1 MLLTQFVCFSV
12 NPEQLVELIKRK
24 YKGAVLC
31 PFPWCEDELQL
42 ELSNI
47 FTRLQIVS
55 KTKERSRLTD
65 GIVNMSDVFRPYGEC
80 AKPRVVLIEGNPGMG
95 KTTYCQKLAYDWSL
109 GEIPPEASFPE
120 VEMLLLLKC
129 RDMNMKT
136 FSIEEAIDDQ
146 LLPQDA
152 DEKEKQN
159 FFKFIRSNQSRI
171 LLVLDGL
178 DELRQDLFQSVLPL
192 IQGKVFSNTYLMLTA
207 RHEAG
212 TRVRRYCDTLLEI
225 VGYTDSDADSYIKR
239 YFSKH
244 DDPSL
249 ADRMIEKLNKDE
261 QLRQLTANPLNTAL
275 LCLLFEE
282 TRGEFPSKRTELY
295 DALVE
300 CALRRYFVKRGV
312 SLDGDDPVERC
323 ADQLNQL
330 GRMAFEALL
339 KDQLYFTENE
349 MKCNST
355 DFLQLCFLSREPSV
369 SKMRPMPC
377 YAFTHKSFQEY
388 FAAFYLAHQ
397 VLNSDK
403 RSEALLAKLNPVRN
417 WLVWEFLF
425 TMVTNKSVD
434 RGVFVVSRLCAF
446 FFRDRHVSD
455 SMKVDSIVDSYSDV
469 HICEDSA
476 SDGCKYR
483 RSLSEGEEEV
493 NTVVIK
499 TLHLVAECE
508 PDENELKDYQ
518 KKMVHVL
525 AHCFPL
531 HKLKLIPNSRYRKVY
546 SEYLKLNCTITDLIF
561 RSDLNQLLLTTFEDG
576 FHSQNKLT
584 HFSLSNCNYDGF
596 LRLFVPES
604 QLQSA
609 YLDVLR
615 KLLWISHFGSEALG
629 KILQSCR
636 FLTHL
641 YLYDV
646 WIGSEGVKALA
657 DLLKSF
663 NALTHLGLESAMIC
677 DQGAVV
683 LESALQSNCTLKHL
697 SLLENWIGGLG
708 AKALARG
715 LQSNRAFEYLNLS
728 QNLGGDTVAV
738 ALAQLLESGC
748 VIKYLNLSQF
758 FESIQKNVPFPESDG
773 VRVEL
778 IGLSGASALAR
789 GLRVNCSL
797 TFLDLQGNAIG
808 DAGAVAIAE
817 ALQLNCTLTQL
828 NIAVNGIGDSGAEAL
843 GRALKLNGALKHL
856 NLKFNKISDLGAIAI
871 AKALQSSGIQ
881 LTCLNLGYNNIHSLG
896 ATVFA
901 ETLQCNCSL
910 TRLGLGNNKIESS
923 GADAFATALQSNR
936 TLTYLDLGSNNI
948 DDSGASA
955 LAQAVQYHND
965 TLRYLVLT
973 NNPLIGA
980 SGVVNLTRVKKP
992 NFTLMHDL
1000 ERRRLFKLAKV
1011 CSNPQ

>member
-1 MLLTQFVCFSV
+1 MCFSV
-12 NPEQLVELIKRK
+12 NPEQLVELIKRE
-24 YKGAVLC
+24 YKGALLC

-47 FTRLQIVS
+47 FTRLKIVS

-65 GIVNMSDVFRPYGEC
+65 DIVNMSDVFRPYGEC
-80 AKPRVVLIEGNPGMG
+80 GKPRVVLIEGNPGMG

-109 GEIPPEASFPE
+109 GEIPPEASFPKA
-120 VEMLLLLKC
+120 EMLLLLKC

-136 FSIEEAIDDQ
+136 FDIEEAIDDQ

-192 IQGKVFSNTYLMLTA
+192 IQGKVFSNIYLMLTA

-212 TRVRRYCDTLLEI
+212 TRVRRYCDKLLEI
-225 VGYTDSDADSYIKR
+225 VGYTRSDADSYIKR

-295 DALVE
+295 DALIE
-300 CALRRYFVKRGV
+300 CSLRRYFVKRDV

-339 KDQLYFTENE
+339 NDRLHFTENE
-349 MKCNST
+349 MKCKST
-355 DFLQLCFLSREPSV
+355 DFLQLCFVTREPSV

-388 FAAFYLAHQ
+388 FAALYLAHQ
-397 VLNSDK
+397 VLHSDK
-403 RSEALLAKLNPVRN
+403 QSGQALLAQLNPDSN
-417 WLVWEFLF
+417 WPVWEFLF

-434 RGVFVVSRLCAF
+434 KGGFVVSRLCAF
-446 FFRDRHVSD
+446 FFRDRYVGHRT
-455 SMKVDSIVDSYSDV
+455 KEESIVDSYSDV
-469 HICEDSA
+469 HICEATPLVRRFEYS
-476 SDGCKYR
+476 
-483 RSLSEGEEEV
+483 RSLSEDEKELK
-493 NTVVIK
+493 TVLIK
-499 TLHLVAECE
+499 ALHLVAECE
-508 PDENELKDYQ
+508 RGENELKDYQ

-525 AHCFPL
+525 ALCFPL
-531 HKLKLIPNSRYRKVY
+531 RKLELKPNSRYCKVY
-546 SEYLKLNCTITDLIF
+546 SEYLKLNCTITDLNF
-561 RSDLNQLLLTTFEDG
+561 ESDLNELLLAAVEDG
-576 FHSQNKLT
+576 FHSKNKLMRL
-584 HFSLSNCNYDGF
+584 SLSHFDVYSHF
-596 LRLFVPES
+596 LYVILPQS
-604 QLQSA
+604 QQQSA
-609 YLDVLR
+609 YLDSR
-615 KLLWISHFGSEALG
+615 QRFLWISHFGFKALG
-629 KILQSCR
+629 KILLSCR

-641 YLYDV
+641 HLTDV

-657 DLLKSF
+657 VLLKS
-663 NALTHLGLESAMIC
+663 NSCLTHVGLEFAMIC
-677 DQGAVV
+677 DQGAIV
-683 LESALQSNCTLKHL
+683 LAGVLQSNCTLKHL
-697 SLLENWIGGLG
+697 SLPKNWIGGLG
-708 AKALARG
+708 AGALAKG
-715 LQSNRAFEYLNLS
+715 LQSNRALEYLNLCL
-728 QNLGGDTVAV
+728 NPGGDSVAV
-738 ALAQLLESGC
+738 ALAEALESEC
-748 VIKYLNLSQF
+748 IIKYLDLSQCPDPV
-758 FESIQKNVPFPESDG
+758 EKDAPFSESDG
-773 VRVEL
+773 VRNEL
-778 IGLSGASALAR
+778 IGPSGASALAR
-789 GLRVNCSL
+789 GLGVNCSL
-797 TFLDLQGNAIG
+797 AFLDLQDNAIG
-808 DAGAVAIAE
+808 NAGAAAIAE

-828 NIAVNGIGDSGAEAL
+828 NLLANEIGDSGAEAL
-843 GRALKLNGALKHL
+843 GRALKLNSTLTHL
-856 NLKFNKISDLGAIAI
+856 NITCNEISDLGAVAI
-871 AKALQSSGIQ
+871 AQALQSSGIQ

-896 ATVFA
+896 ATAIA
-901 ETLQCNCSL
+901 EALQCNCSL
-910 TRLGLGNNKIESS
+910 TRLGLYNNKIESS

-955 LAQAVQYHND
+955 LAQAIQYHNN
-965 TLRYLVLT
+965 TLRYLDLT
-973 NNPLIGA
+973 KNPLIGA
-980 SGVVNLTRVKKP
+980 SVVENLKRIDKP
-992 NFTLMHDL
+992 NFTLKHDL
-1000 ERRRLFKLAKV
+1000 GR
-1011 CSNPQ
+1011 

>member
-12 NPEQLVELIKRK
+12 NPEQLIELIKRE

-31 PFPWCEDELQL
+31 PFPWCEDQLQL

-55 KTKERSRLTD
+55 KIKERSRLTD
-65 GIVNMSDVFRPYGEC
+65 DVVNMLDVFRPHKEC
-80 AKPRVVLIEGNPGMG
+80 KKPRVLLIEGNPGMG

-109 GEIPPEASFPE
+109 GEIPPEASFPR
-120 VEMLLLLKC
+120 VEILLLLKC

-136 FSIEEAIDDQ
+136 FNIEEAIDDQ

-152 DEKEKQN
+152 DEKEEEN
-159 FFKFIRSNQSRI
+159 FFEFIRSNQSRI

-244 DDPSL
+244 DYPSL
-249 ADRMIEKLNKDE
+249 ADRLIEKLQKDK
-261 QLRQLTANPLNTAL
+261 QLRELTANPLNTAL

-312 SLDGDDPVERC
+312 SLDGDDPMERC
-323 ADQLNQL
+323 TDQLNQL

-339 KDQLYFTENE
+339 KDQLHFAENE
-349 MKCNST
+349 MNCKST

-388 FAAFYLAHQ
+388 FAACYLAHQ

-403 RSEALLAKLNPVRN
+403 QSEVLLAQLNPVRN

-434 RGVFVVSRLCAF
+434 KGGFVVSHLCAF
-446 FFRDRHVSD
+446 FFRDRHVSQRT
-455 SMKVDSIVDSYSDV
+455 KVDSIVDSYSDV
-469 HICEDSA
+469 HICEA
-476 SDGCKYR
+476 TLFVRKFEYT
-483 RSLSEGEEEV
+483 RSLSEDEKEL
-493 NTVVIK
+493 NTVLIK
-499 TLHLVAECE
+499 ALHLVAECE
-508 PDENELKDYQ
+508 HGENELKDYQ

-531 HKLKLIPNSRYRKVY
+531 RKLELTPNSRYCKVY
-546 SEYLKLNCTITDLIF
+546 SEYLKLNCTITDLDLN
-561 RSDLNQLLLTTFEDG
+561 SDLNQLLLATFEDG
-576 FHSQNKLT
+576 FHSKNKLMRL
-584 HFSLSNCNYDGF
+584 SLRNGDLDDLF
-596 LRLFVPES
+596 LNLVLPQS
-604 QLQSA
+604 AGSLSA
-609 YLDVLR
+609 YLDLGLR
-615 KLLWISHFGSEALG
+615 FFWISHFGSKALG

-641 YLYDV
+641 CFGYI
-646 WIGSEGVKALA
+646 WIGNEGVKALA
-657 DLLKSF
+657 DLLKS
-663 NALTHLGLESAMIC
+663 NSDLTHLCLECTMIC

-683 LESALQSNCTLKHL
+683 LASTLQSNCTLKHL
-697 SLLENWIGGLG
+697 SLPENWIGGLG
-708 AKALARG
+708 AGALAKG
-715 LQSNRAFEYLNLS
+715 LESNRALEYLNLCL
-728 QNLGGDTVAV
+728 NLGGDSVAV
-738 ALAQLLESGC
+738 ALAQALESEC
-748 VIKYLNLSQF
+748 VIKYLDLSQYNGATA
-758 FESIQKNVPFPESDG
+758 KNVPFPESYG
-773 VRVEL
+773 FRVEL
-778 IGLSGASALAR
+778 IGPSGASALAR
-789 GLRVNCSL
+789 GLGVNCSL
-797 TFLDLQGNAIG
+797 ACLDLRFNAIG
-808 DAGAVAIAE
+808 DAGAAAIAE

-828 NIAVNGIGDSGAEAL
+828 NLMANEVGDSGADAL
-843 GRALKLNGALKHL
+843 GRALELNSTLTHL
-856 NLKFNKISDLGAIAI
+856 NIEGNNISDLGAVAI

-881 LTCLNLGYNNIHSLG
+881 LTCVYLGSNNIHSLG
-896 ATVFA
+896 ATAFA
-901 ETLQCNCSL
+901 ETLQCNYSL
-910 TRLGLGNNKIESS
+910 TRLRLNHNKIESS
-923 GADAFATALQSNR
+923 GADAFSIALQSNR

-955 LAQAVQYHND
+955 LAQAIRYHNN
-965 TLRYLVLT
+965 TLRYLDLT
-973 NNPLIGA
+973 NNPLIGS
-980 SGVVNLTRVKKP
+980 SGVEKLNQVKKP
-992 NFTLMHDL
+992 NFTLGY
-1000 ERRRLFKLAKV
+1000 
-1011 CSNPQ
+1011 

>member
-1 MLLTQFVCFSV
+1 MVLLLTQFVCFCFFSV

-65 GIVNMSDVFRPYGEC
+65 DIVNMSDVFRPYGEC
-80 AKPRVVLIEGNPGMG
+80 GKPRVVLIEGNPGMG

-109 GEIPPEASFPE
+109 GEIPSEASFPKA
-120 VEMLLLLKC
+120 EMLLLLKC

-136 FSIEEAIDDQ
+136 FNIEEAIDDQ

-159 FFKFIRSNQSRI
+159 FFEFIRSNQSRI

-212 TRVRRYCDTLLEI
+212 RRVRRYCDTLLEI

-244 DDPSL
+244 DDSSL

-261 QLRQLTANPLNTAL
+261 QLRQLTVNPLNTAL

-282 TRGEFPSKRTELY
+282 TRGEFPSKRTGLY
-295 DALVE
+295 DGLVE
-300 CALRRYFVKRGV
+300 CALRRYFVKGGV

-339 KDQLYFTENE
+339 KDQLHFSENE
-349 MKCNST
+349 MKCKST
-355 DFLQLCFLSREPSV
+355 DFLQLCFLTREPSV

-388 FAAFYLAHQ
+388 FAACYLARQ

-403 RSEALLAKLNPVRN
+403 QSGQVLLAQLNAIAN
-417 WLVWEFLF
+417 WPVWEFLF
-425 TMVTNKSVD
+425 TMVTKKSVD
-434 RGVFVVSRLCAF
+434 EGVFVISCLCHF
-446 FFRDRHVSD
+446 FFRDRHLSD
-455 SMKVDSIVDSYSDV
+455 SMKVDSIADSYSHV
-469 HICEDSA
+469 HICESLPFVRRFEN
-476 SDGCKYR
+476 S
-483 RSLSEGEEEV
+483 RSLSVDETEL
-493 NTVVIK
+493 NTVLIK
-499 TLHLVAECE
+499 ALHLVAECE
-508 PDENELKDYQ
+508 HGENELKDYQ
-518 KKMVHVL
+518 KEMVHVL
-525 AHCFPL
+525 AHCFRL
-531 HKLKLIPNSRYRKVY
+531 HKLELEPNSRYCKVY
-546 SEYLKLNCTITDLIF
+546 SEYLKLNCTITDLDLN
-561 RSDLNQLLLTTFEDG
+561 SDLNQSLLATVEDG
-576 FHSQNKLT
+576 FHSENKL
-584 HFSLSNCNYDGF
+584 
-596 LRLFVPES
+596 LRLILRNRDRGHRFLYVILPQS

-609 YLDVLR
+609 YLDL
-615 KLLWISHFGSEALG
+615 GSKALG
-629 KILQSCR
+629 KILPSCR
-636 FLTHL
+636 LLTHL
-641 YLYDV
+641 HLSNV
-646 WIGSEGVKALA
+646 WIGNEAFKALA

-738 ALAQLLESGC
+738 ALAQALESEC
-748 VIKYLNLSQF
+748 VIKYLDLSQGCGATKK
-758 FESIQKNVPFPESDG
+758 SVPFPESDG

-778 IGLSGASALAR
+778 IGPSGALALAR
-789 GLRVNCSL
+789 GLGMNCSL
-797 TFLDLQGNAIG
+797 TFLDLHGNAIG
-808 DAGAVAIAE
+808 NAGAAAIAE

-828 NIAVNGIGDSGAEAL
+828 NIRDNIVGDSGAEAL
-843 GRALKLNGALKHL
+843 GRALKSNRTLKHL
-856 NLKFNKISDLGAIAI
+856 NLKFNNISDLGAEAI

-881 LTCLNLGYNNIHSLG
+881 LTCLYLGFNNIHSSG
-896 ATVFA
+896 ATAFA
-901 ETLQCNCSL
+901 EALQCNCSL
-910 TRLGLGNNKIESS
+910 TSLGLWNNKIESS

-936 TLTYLDLGSNNI
+936 TLKRLHLGSNNI
-948 DDSGASA
+948 DDSGASV
-955 LAQAVQYHND
+955 LAQAIQYHNN

-980 SGVVNLTRVKKP
+980 SGVENLKRVKKP
-992 NFTLMHDL
+992 NFTLMHDRGG
-1000 ERRRLFKLAKV
+1000 ERYL
-1011 CSNPQ
+1011 S